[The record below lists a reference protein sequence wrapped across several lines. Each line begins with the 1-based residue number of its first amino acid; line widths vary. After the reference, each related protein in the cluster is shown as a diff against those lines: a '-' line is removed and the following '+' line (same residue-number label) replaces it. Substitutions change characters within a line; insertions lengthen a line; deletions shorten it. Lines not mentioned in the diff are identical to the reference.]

1 MSTMRRRSSRS
12 WMQGISRMR
21 LPMSAKLPAICAI
34 LSANGLGMKCVH
46 ASMRIMGRSS
56 DPFGQVAAPAGQAS
70 GAGGLDFVGARGMAA
85 PRLSSPRGLVGRS
98 IRARGGGIEEVA
110 HPHELCGDRLEL
122 LGAVAARAHQALVH
136 GPFLALHLD
145 AGRREADPHA

>member
-46 ASMRIMGRSS
+46 ASMRIMGESS

-70 GAGGLDFVGARGMAA
+70 GAGGFAFVDGAGGMAA
-85 PRLSSPRGLVGRS
+85 PRLSSARGLVGRRV
-98 IRARGGGIEEVA
+98 RALRGGIEQVA
-110 HPHELCGDRLEL
+110 HLDQLSGDRLHL
-122 LGAVAARAHQALVH
+122 LG
-136 GPFLALHLD
+136 
-145 AGRREADPHA
+145 